1 VQLRGDAQ
9 CVMQRNMS
17 VMAHFVIIGQ
27 VDGTPVIIGI
37 FSPPFKPHDGSG
49 ACITEQIQLSLA
61 VFGLTEANIGVN
73 G

>member
-1 VQLRGDAQ
+1 MLW
-9 CVMQRNMS
+9 
-17 VMAHFVIIGQ
+17 HTVIIGQ